1 MNALDK
7 KILDFIKKSGRKI
20 KLNFLIGKI
29 LMGLQA
35 SLVLTLIILIIA
47 LFIPFESC
55 YKLIGGIIGI
65 SILVSILWGIIKGPK
80 KKEIALIAD
89 SKGLKERVT
98 TALEFIGDESE
109 IAVAQK
115 KDTERSIEAYDFKRN
130 LPIKVE
136 RRELYKILILVILCC
151 IITAIPTVPKKEA
164 EKLRNFT
171 SSKNETIN
179 KIDKEEK
186 KIEKDTELTK
196 EEKEELKKVL
206 QEAKKE
212 LKETIKK
219 EDANKL
225 IDRLEK
231 KFDEMKEKTDSQ
243 KKKELVDQV
252 KKNLVEKQKNEE
264 AKEALKNLNE
274 INKSLN
280 KNKIGKDL
288 LETLKS
294 GDKEG
299 LENKLKALNNSLPN
313 LSDKEKSEL
322 SNSLKEAA
330 ANLSDEELKDL
341 LEQSSDK
348 LLDGEID
355 PSELADALASLKT
368 KSDGSSKSNNS
379 KAAAKG
385 NGSSSDS
392 GNGSG
397 QGNGS
402 GSGSGPGSGSGGSG
416 NGGGWNTGSKNGNE
430 NTSIPN
436 SGEQVFI
443 PGRQVGNDENLK
455 GDKNSDGTSQS
466 IETQKGL
473 NFNGEKKDYNS
484 VVGDYSKEEI
494 DSMNNSSLPEN
505 LQDVV
510 KDYFN
515 GLE

>member
-20 KLNFLIGKI
+20 KLNFLISKI

-55 YKLIGGIIGI
+55 YKLISGIIII
-65 SILVSILWGIIKGPK
+65 SAFTSILWGIIKFPK

-98 TALEFIGDESE
+98 TALEFIRDESE

-115 KDTERSIEAYDFKRN
+115 KDTAHSIEAYDFKRN

-136 RRELYKILILVILCC
+136 RREVYNIIILVILCC
-151 IITAIPTVPKKEA
+151 IITAIPTVSKKEA
-164 EKLRNFT
+164 EKLRDFT
-171 SSKNETIN
+171 SSKNEVIN

-186 KIEKDTELTK
+186 KLEKDTELTK
-196 EEKEELKKVL
+196 EEKEELKKIL
-206 QEAKKE
+206 QGAKKE
-212 LKETIKK
+212 LKETNKK
-219 EDANKL
+219 EDTNKL
-225 IDRLEK
+225 MDRLEK

-280 KNKIGKDL
+280 KNKIGKDI
-288 LETLKS
+288 LEALKS
-294 GDKEG
+294 GDKEA
-299 LENKLKALNNSLPN
+299 LKNKLKALNSSMPN
-313 LSDKEKSEL
+313 LSNKEKSEL

-341 LEQSSDK
+341 LEESSDK
-348 LLDGEID
+348 LLEGEID
-355 PSELADALASLKT
+355 PSELADALVSLKT

-379 KAAAKG
+379 KDATKG
-385 NGSSSDS
+385 NGSSSGS

-402 GSGSGPGSGSGGSG
+402 GSGSGSGSGGSG

-455 GDKNSDGTSQS
+455 GDKSSNGTSQS

-484 VVGDYSKEEI
+484 VVGDYSEEEI